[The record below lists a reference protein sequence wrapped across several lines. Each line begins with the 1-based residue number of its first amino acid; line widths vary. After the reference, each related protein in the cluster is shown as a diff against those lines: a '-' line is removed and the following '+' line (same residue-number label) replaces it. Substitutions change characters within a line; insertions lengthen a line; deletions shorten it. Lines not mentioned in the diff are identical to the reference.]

1 MSAHL
6 FQASSKS
13 GIGALLTTPHCA
25 ASSGC
30 APMSK
35 DQSGRYLLSSPRQA
49 VALKAATTVLML
61 VLAE

>member
-1 MSAHL
+1 
-6 FQASSKS
+6 
-13 GIGALLTTPHCA
+13 
-25 ASSGC
+25 
-30 APMSK
+30 MSK